1 MISGNPSSDNH
12 PRNYPTCPSPGTDH
26 LCLVS
31 QETLVVSFLLKLSGI
46 EVSRNSVSPPQQ
58 GGRKFSLEAGEVPH
72 LNNTGVEGG
81 EGRSG
86 GMEDKP

>member
-1 MISGNPSSDNH
+1 M
-12 PRNYPTCPSPGTDH
+12 
-26 LCLVS
+26 
-31 QETLVVSFLLKLSGI
+31 VSFLLKLPGI

-58 GGRKFSLEAGEVPH
+58 GSRKFSLEAGEVPH

-86 GMEDKP
+86 GMEDEP